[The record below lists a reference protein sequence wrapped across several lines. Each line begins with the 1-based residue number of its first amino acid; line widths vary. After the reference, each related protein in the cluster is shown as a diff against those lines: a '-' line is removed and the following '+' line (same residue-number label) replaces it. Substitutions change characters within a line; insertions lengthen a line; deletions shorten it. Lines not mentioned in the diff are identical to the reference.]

1 MRILLLSAGGGGGNI
16 LRSLKSLF
24 YRDIAVAEKTDAAY
38 AQRLHD
44 AVTMRF
50 LDTNEFSLLDV
61 PPGERLLIG
70 PRTTGHLGAR
80 HNPDVARQA
89 LEESSSEVETL
100 IRQHSMVVL
109 IGTGGK
115 GTGAGTIFPLAQ
127 MVRQHK
133 KLVLPVFVRPSFE
146 RHEVDKRRYD
156 HAVQVAARF
165 DTAKIRLM
173 EILNDRGYLEDDP
186 QPQSVIWERMN
197 LPIARG
203 LRGLIYVLWELSQV
217 DPSDLSVLFAGN
229 GRFRMAFAELD
240 PPSGED
246 PTPAQVDDAVQRCC
260 QNQFYAFSKPAGTS
274 LVCIQGQWSNVVD
287 ARIKGHLAAAAMG
300 TEAESRYVPLYA
312 RTIDTARPWGVTAL
326 FAEYTG
332 VHQPLEIDWSFATDR
347 ILPFPVAEPVEPVK
361 PVEPIEIVEPVPI
374 AVEADLQVALA
385 QEAQA
390 PADDSV
396 EPVQEEPGGV
406 HLPFSSLWELAVAVN
421 RSDPVAL
428 AVASNG
434 ASAEISIDSI
444 EVRKLIGTMW
454 FRSVAPRLSAAWKAR
469 IFDVLAESVTISNH
483 RVKRGRDATNLSELS
498 YEGLKELSRTAVP
511 DAIRSDLD
519 LLLTVARLFGG
530 EGLKRLRF
538 VEPAA
543 NQDKSRLSG
552 LLHPWRHGE
561 NGHAAVRRT

>member
-24 YRDIAVAEKTDAAY
+24 HRDIAVAEKTDAAY

-50 LDTNEFSLLDV
+50 LDTNEFSLSDV

-70 PRTTGHLGAR
+70 PHTTAHLGSR

-89 LEESSSEVETL
+89 LEESSSDIEAV
-100 IRQHSMVVL
+100 IRQHSMVVV

-115 GTGAGTIFPLAQ
+115 GTGAGTIFPLAR
-127 MVRQHK
+127 MARQQK

-165 DTAKIRLM
+165 DSAHIRLM

-197 LPIARG
+197 VPIARG

-217 DPSDLSVLFAGN
+217 DPSDLSVLFAGH
-229 GRFRMAFAELD
+229 GRFRMAFAEID
-240 PPSGED
+240 PRPGED
-246 PTPAQVDDAVQRCC
+246 PTPAQVDDAVRRCG
-260 QNQFYAFSKPAGTS
+260 QNQFYAFSRPAGTS

-300 TEAESRYVPLYA
+300 TDGKSRYVPLYA
-312 RTIDTARPWGVTAL
+312 RTADTARPWGVTAL

-332 VHQPLEIDWSFATDR
+332 VHQPLEIDWSFATGR
-347 ILPFPVAEPVEPVK
+347 PLPVPVHEPAAPV
-361 PVEPIEIVEPVPI
+361 EIVEPVQAQEPPD
-374 AVEADLQVALA
+374 ATVRPVPDDHAGLQV
-385 QEAQA
+385 
-390 PADDSV
+390 
-396 EPVQEEPGGV
+396 
-406 HLPFSSLWELAVAVN
+406 PFSSLWELAVAVN

-428 AVASNG
+428 AVAANG
-434 ASAEISIDSI
+434 AAAEVSIDSA
-444 EVRKLIGTMW
+444 EVRKLIGTLW
-454 FRSVAPRLSAAWKAR
+454 FRTVVPRMSAAWKAR
-469 IFDVLAESVTISNH
+469 ILDVLVESVTIRNH
-483 RVKRGRDATNLSELS
+483 RVRRGRDAANLGELD
-498 YEGLKELSRTAVP
+498 YEGLQELSRTAVP
-511 DAIRSDLD
+511 DAIRADLD
-519 LLLTVARLFGG
+519 LLLTVARLFGADA
-530 EGLKRLRF
+530 LKRLRF
-538 VEPAA
+538 VEPAE
-543 NQDKSRLSG
+543 DRDRSRFSG

-561 NGHAAVRRT
+561 NGHTADRRS

>member
-44 AVTMRF
+44 AVTLRF
-50 LDTNEFSLLDV
+50 LDTNEFSLSDV
-61 PPGERLLIG
+61 PPAERLLIG
-70 PRTTGHLGAR
+70 PCTTAHLGAR

-89 LEESSSEVETL
+89 LEESSSDVEAL
-100 IRQHSMVVL
+100 IRRHSMVVV

-127 MVRQHK
+127 MARQQK

-165 DTAKIRLM
+165 DGAHIRLM

-197 LPIARG
+197 VPIARG

-217 DPSDLSVLFAGN
+217 DPSDLSVLFAGH
-229 GRFRMAFAELD
+229 GRFRMAFAEID
-240 PPSGED
+240 PRPGED
-246 PTPAQVDDAVQRCC
+246 PTPAQVDDAVRRCG
-260 QNQFYAFSKPAGTS
+260 QNQFYAFSRPAGTS

-287 ARIKGHLAAAAMG
+287 ARIKGHLAAAATG
-300 TEAESRYVPLYA
+300 TDGKSRYVPLYA
-312 RTIDTARPWGVTAL
+312 RTADTARPWGVTAL

-332 VHQPLEIDWSFATDR
+332 VHQPIEIDWSFASDR
-347 ILPFPVAEPVEPVK
+347 PLPVPVHEPAAPV
-361 PVEPIEIVEPVPI
+361 EIVEPVQTETL
-374 AVEADLQVALA
+374 VGVAA
-385 QEAQA
+385 
-390 PADDSV
+390 
-396 EPVQEEPGGV
+396 EPVRDDRAA
-406 HLPFSSLWELAVAVN
+406 LPVSLPTTNHQPPTNFSTLWELAVAVN
-421 RSDPVAL
+421 RSDPAAL
-428 AVASNG
+428 TMAANG
-434 ASAEISIDSI
+434 ASAEVSIDSA
-444 EVRKLIGTMW
+444 EVRKLIGTLW
-454 FRSVAPRLSAAWKAR
+454 FRTVVPRMSAAWKAR
-469 IFDVLAESVTISNH
+469 ILDVLIESVTIPSH
-483 RVKRGRDATNLSELS
+483 RVRRGRDAVNLGELN
-498 YEGLKELSRTAVP
+498 YEGLQELARTSVP
-511 DAIRSDLD
+511 DAIRADLD

-530 EGLKRLRF
+530 DALKRLRF
-538 VEPAA
+538 VEPAG
-543 NQDKSRLSG
+543 DRDRSRFSG

-561 NGHAAVRRT
+561 NGHTADRRA

>member
-1 MRILLLSAGGGGGNI
+1 VRILLLSAGGGGGNI

-61 PPGERLLIG
+61 PAGERLLIG

-89 LEESSSEVETL
+89 LEESSGEVAAL
-100 IRQHSMVVL
+100 MRQHSMVIL
-109 IGTGGK
+109 IATGGK
-115 GTGAGTIFPLAQ
+115 GTGAGTLFPLAQ
-127 MVRQHK
+127 MAREQK

-165 DTAKIRLM
+165 DAAQIRLM

-217 DPSDLSVLFAGN
+217 DPSDLSVLFAGH
-229 GRFRMAFAELD
+229 GRLRMAFAEID
-240 PPSGED
+240 PPAGED
-246 PTPAQVDDAVQRCC
+246 PTAAQVDDAVRRCG

-287 ARIKGHLAAAAMG
+287 ARIKGQLAALSLG
-300 TEAESRYVPLYA
+300 TDARSRYVPLYA
-312 RTIDTARPWGVTAL
+312 RTVETCRPWGVTAL

-332 VHQPLEIDWSFATDR
+332 VHQPIEIDWSFATGR
-347 ILPFPVAEPVEPVK
+347 RLPLPVHEPGARS
-361 PVEPIEIVEPVPI
+361 EIVEPVQTE
-374 AVEADLQVALA
+374 ALVEVAA
-385 QEAQA
+385 
-390 PADDSV
+390 
-396 EPVQEEPGGV
+396 EPVRDDRAA
-406 HLPFSSLWELAVAVN
+406 LPVSSPTTNRQPPANFPSLWELAVAVN
-421 RSDPVAL
+421 RSDPIAL
-428 AVASNG
+428 AVAANG
-434 ASAEISIDSI
+434 ASQEVSIDSA
-444 EVRKLIGTMW
+444 EVRKLLGTFW
-454 FRSVAPRLSAAWKAR
+454 FRTVVPRLSAAWKAR
-469 IFDVLAESVTISNH
+469 ILDVLDESAAIPNH
-483 RVKRGRDATNLSELS
+483 RVKRGRDIASLSELS
-498 YEGLKELSRTAVP
+498 YEGLQELSRTSVP

-519 LLLTVARLFGG
+519 FLLTVARLFGADA
-530 EGLKRLRF
+530 LKRLRF
-538 VEPAA
+538 VEPAV
-543 NQDKSRLSG
+543 DRDRSRFSA
-552 LLHPWRHGE
+552 LLQLR
-561 NGHAAVRRT
+561 

>member
-24 YRDIAVAEKTDAAY
+24 HRDIAVAEKTDAAY

-50 LDTNEFSLLDV
+50 LDTNEFSLSDV
-61 PPGERLLIG
+61 PPDERLLIG
-70 PRTTGHLGAR
+70 PRTTAHLGAR

-89 LEESSSEVETL
+89 LEESSSDVEAL
-100 IRQHSMVVL
+100 IRRHSMVVV

-127 MVRQHK
+127 MARQQK

-165 DTAKIRLM
+165 DGAQIRLM

-197 LPIARG
+197 VPIARG

-217 DPSDLSVLFAGN
+217 DPSDLSVLFAGH
-229 GRFRMAFAELD
+229 GRLRMAFAEID

-246 PTPAQVDDAVQRCC
+246 PTPAQVDDAVRHCG
-260 QNQFYAFSKPAGTS
+260 QNQFYAFSRPAGTS

-300 TEAESRYVPLYA
+300 TDGKSRYVPLYA
-312 RTIDTARPWGVTAL
+312 RTADTARPWGVTAL

-332 VHQPLEIDWSFATDR
+332 VHQPLEIDWSFATGR
-347 ILPFPVAEPVEPVK
+347 TLPVPVHEPAAH
-361 PVEPIEIVEPVPI
+361 IEIVEPVPTE
-374 AVEADLQVALA
+374 ALVEVAA
-385 QEAQA
+385 
-390 PADDSV
+390 
-396 EPVQEEPGGV
+396 EPVRDDRAAL
-406 HLPFSSLWELAVAVN
+406 HASLPTTNHQPPTNFSNLWELAVAVN

-428 AVASNG
+428 AVAANG
-434 ASAEISIDSI
+434 ASAEISIDSA
-444 EVRKLIGTMW
+444 EVRKLIGTFW
-454 FRSVAPRLSAAWKAR
+454 FRGVVPRMSAAWKAR
-469 IFDVLAESVTISNH
+469 ILDVLVESVTIPSH
-483 RVKRGRDATNLSELS
+483 RVRRGRDAVNLGELN
-498 YEGLKELSRTAVP
+498 YEGLQELSRTSVP
-511 DAIRSDLD
+511 DAIRADLD

-530 EGLKRLRF
+530 DVLKRLRF
-538 VEPAA
+538 VEPAE
-543 NQDKSRLSG
+543 DRDRSPFSG
-552 LLHPWRHGE
+552 WLHPWRHGE
-561 NGHAAVRRT
+561 NGHTADRRA